1 MHIFLNRLG
10 AAFFLFLPM
19 LGFSSEPPAATESL
33 TVSTAWLAEHLRD
46 ANLVLLHVGDKG
58 DYDAKHI
65 PGARYVSLDDISV
78 SDHTGKGLM
87 LEMPTADDL
96 HKRLAALGINDES
109 RIVVYFAKD
118 WVSPATRAIFTLDTA
133 GLGPRSALLDGG
145 LTAWLHEKRETTKA
159 PPAAATGGTLAAL
172 QMQPRIVDATFVQAH
187 LHTPDY
193 VVIDGRAAAYYD
205 GIDTGMGHRGP
216 HKTGHVAGAQNLPF
230 STVTTTD
237 LKLKS
242 PDELRAMFD
251 KIGVKQDDTVIG
263 YCHIGQQAT
272 EMLFAARS
280 LGHKVLLYDGSFEDW
295 SNRDLPVENPAKKAA
310 AK

>member
-1 MHIFLNRLG
+1 MHVFLQRLG
-10 AAFFLFLPM
+10 SVFFLLLPV
-19 LGFSSEPPAATESL
+19 LGFSSEPPSATESL
-33 TVSTAWLAEHLRD
+33 TVSTAWLAEHLHD
-46 ANLVLLHVGDKG
+46 TNLVLLHVGDKG

-78 SDHTGKGLM
+78 SDHSGKGLM

-96 HKRLAALGINDES
+96 HTRLAALGNTDES
-109 RIVVYFAKD
+109 RIIVYFAKD
-118 WVSPATRAIFTLDTA
+118 WVSPATRVIFTLDTA
-133 GLGPRSALLDGG
+133 GLGQRSALLDGG
-145 LTAWLHEKRETTKA
+145 FDAWLREKRETTKA
-159 PPAAATGGTLAAL
+159 LPAAVKDGTLAAL
-172 QMQPRIVDATFVQAH
+172 QMQSRIVDATFVQAH
-187 LHTPDY
+187 LNTPGY
-193 VVIDGRAAAYYD
+193 AVIDGRAAAYYD
-205 GIDTGMGHRGP
+205 GIDTGMGHRGM

-242 PDELRAMFD
+242 PDELRAIFN
-251 KIGVKQDDTVIG
+251 KIGVKPDDTVIG

-295 SNRDLPVENPAKKAA
+295 SNRDLPVENPAMKTV